1 MMTSRLSRCHQ
12 TTGLVAA
19 NEALFKRACCV
30 SVMVLPKLHPP
41 VRKGCMPIRLAPK
54 VRMNP
59 FKYSS
64 TAASALAQ
72 RARPSLVNRAPSR
85 PTILKLVGGTAIHVS
100 GERGRH
106 GSELRQRTV
115 CVCDCLVRVAG
126 NEQRGWYLPSGE

>member
-59 FKYSS
+59 FKYSCDS
-64 TAASALAQ
+64 SFCLGPTRQAVAGESGAVPPDDFKTCWRDCHTRKWGTWAA
-72 RARPSLVNRAPSR
+72 RF
-85 PTILKLVGGTAIHVS
+85 
-100 GERGRH
+100 
-106 GSELRQRTV
+106 
-115 CVCDCLVRVAG
+115 RVAAE
-126 NEQRGWYLPSGE
+126 NCVRL